1 MAPNDRRFRLLIA
14 ATAAAK
20 NDKANKTTAQWV
32 LTSILP
38 TPFHD
43 PELLP
48 PSAIPTDGEE
58 SKYTALYT
66 VIISLIAFSGGS
78 LPDPKLERYMKRMRL
93 EDSTPIEGY
102 EKPAAL
108 IKRMERDGY
117 LVRTKETGPG
127 GEEDV
132 SWQVGP
138 RGKVEVG
145 DAGAGGLA
153 RTVYGDPG
161 DAEGEDLERRIARSL
176 GIGERP
182 VDRQQMQATGGAE
195 KKKRGRPR
203 REEQEDEE
211 DEEED
216 ESDDE

>member
-1 MAPNDRRFRLLIA
+1 MIP
-14 ATAAAK
+14 AAAK
-20 NDKANKTTAQWV
+20 NDKANKSTAQWV

-43 PELLP
+43 PEILP

-66 VIISLIAFSGGS
+66 VIVSLISFSGGS
-78 LPDPKLERYMKRMRL
+78 LPEPKLERYMKRMRL

-108 IKRMERDGY
+108 LKRMERDGY
-117 LVRTKETGPG
+117 LVRTRETGPG

-145 DAGAGGLA
+145 DAGARGLA
-153 RTVYGDPG
+153 RTVYGNPE
-161 DAEGEDLERRIARSL
+161 DAEGEELERRIARSL
-176 GIGERP
+176 GIGERA
-182 VDRQQMQATGGAE
+182 VERSQGAVSGGAE

-203 REEQEDEE
+203 REEEQEEDEE
-211 DEEED
+211 DED
-216 ESDDE
+216 SDDD

>member
-1 MAPNDRRFRLLIA
+1 M
-14 ATAAAK
+14 
-20 NDKANKTTAQWV
+20 
-32 LTSILP
+32 P

-43 PELLP
+43 PEILP
-48 PSAIPTDGEE
+48 PSRIPTDGEE

-66 VIISLIAFSGGS
+66 VIVSLIAFSGGS

-93 EDSTPIEGY
+93 EDNTPIEGY
-102 EKPAAL
+102 ERPAVL
-108 IKRMERDGY
+108 LKRMERDGY
-117 LVRTKETGPG
+117 LVRTRETGPG

-132 SWQVGP
+132 TWQVGP

-145 DAGAGGLA
+145 DAGTRGLA
-153 RTVYGDPG
+153 RTVYGNPE
-161 DAEGEDLERRIARSL
+161 DAEGDELERRIARSL

-182 VDRQQMQATGGAE
+182 AERRQVAAAGGAE

-203 REEQEDEE
+203 KEEQEDDE
-211 DEEED
+211 DEDDE